1 MGKGTKS
8 ELDTAAVL
16 PKDGSIYLEAASM
29 DWQPDGDNYWVK
41 PLHHNP
47 ATGQRICLAKI
58 DPGAWFPL
66 HAHEEMEHIYVL
78 SGSFYD
84 QDRTLKAGDYACR
97 APGAMHTAGS
107 SEGAVMLLVYSRP

>member
-1 MGKGTKS
+1 MDKVPVNDPGQA
-8 ELDTAAVL
+8 TALPAV
-16 PKDGSIYLEAASM
+16 GSIYLEAASA
-29 DWQPDGDNYWVK
+29 DWQPEGDKYWIK
-41 PLHHNP
+41 PLHNNP

-107 SEGAVMLLVYSRP
+107 VEGAVILLVYNRV